1 MDQKPEFLTDYEFSV
16 LQLNNE
22 GFKIKDIATKL
33 EKKEGNIRK
42 TKVVVRKKIEK
53 ELQKTARSLR
63 LDRDI
68 SNMPKDAGLLIGFDW
83 IHNTKVFLIF
93 TFTQGIIAWWEHEC
107 KTEECLKRNRE
118 TLDLICSERSIQLT
132 LEEEKL
138 SIRKQFLKVIDI
150 IQKNKE

>member
-1 MDQKPEFLTDYEFSV
+1 MFQKPDFLTGYEFDV
-16 LQLNNE
+16 LRLHNE
-22 GFKIKDIATKL
+22 GVKVKNIASQL
-33 EKKEGNIRK
+33 SKKEGNIRK

-63 LDRDI
+63 IDLDI

-93 TFTQGIIAWWEHEC
+93 TFTQGIIAWYDHEC

-118 TLDLICSERSIQLT
+118 TLDLICHERKIELT
-132 LEEEKL
+132 IDEQKL
-138 SIRKQFLKVIDI
+138 SIREQFLRVIEI
-150 IQKNKE
+150 IQSKKE

>member
-132 LEEEKL
+132 LEEKKL
-138 SIRKQFLKVIDI
+138 SIREQFLKVIDI

>member
-1 MDQKPEFLTDYEFSV
+1 MDQKPDFLTDYEFSV
-16 LQLNNE
+16 LRLNNE

-33 EKKEGNIRK
+33 GKKEGNIRK

-53 ELQKTARSLR
+53 ELQKTARALR
-63 LDRDI
+63 IDLDI

-107 KTEECLKRNRE
+107 KTKECRKRNRK
-118 TLDLICSERSIQLT
+118 TLDLICSERNIQLT
-132 LEEEKL
+132 LEEEKQ
-138 SIRKQFLKVIDI
+138 SIREQFLKVIDI
-150 IQKNKE
+150 IQKNKD

>member
-1 MDQKPEFLTDYEFSV
+1 MYQKPDFLTDYEYNV
-16 LQLNNE
+16 LRLTNE
-22 GFKIKDIATKL
+22 GTKIKDIATDL
-33 EKKEGNIRK
+33 GKKEGNIRK

-68 SNMPKDAGLLIGFDW
+68 SNMPKNAGLLIGFDW

-107 KTEECLKRNRE
+107 KTEECRKRNRE
-118 TLDLICSERSIQLT
+118 TLDLICSERRIQLT

-138 SIRKQFLKVIDI
+138 SIREQFLKVIDI
-150 IQKNKE
+150 IQKNKD

>member
-1 MDQKPEFLTDYEFSV
+1 MYQKPDFLTDYEYNV
-16 LQLNNE
+16 LRLTNE
-22 GFKIKDIATKL
+22 GTKIKKIATDL
-33 EKKEGNIRK
+33 GKKEGNIRK

-68 SNMPKDAGLLIGFDW
+68 SNMPKNAGLLIGFDW

-107 KTEECLKRNRE
+107 KTEECRKRNRE
-118 TLDLICSERSIQLT
+118 TLDLICSERRIQLT

-138 SIRKQFLKVIDI
+138 SIREQFLKVIDI

>member
-1 MDQKPEFLTDYEFSV
+1 MDQKPEFLTEYENRV
-16 LQLNNE
+16 LRLNNE
-22 GFKIKDIATKL
+22 GFKIKDIATEL
-33 EKKEGNIRK
+33 GKKEGNIRK

-138 SIRKQFLKVIDI
+138 SIREQFLKVIDI
-150 IQKNKE
+150 IQKNKD

>member
-132 LEEEKL
+132 LKEEKL
-138 SIRKQFLKVIDI
+138 SIREQFLKVIDI